1 MDRSDS
7 DLIKEVKSNNCEDSL
22 KKLISRHSS
31 LCYKI
36 YFKYSSTL
44 SKCGIDFEEA
54 LKEKDYVLWKSI
66 QTYDPERK
74 TKFSTWLGNFTR
86 YHCLNLINQKKHTIS
101 LDIDEIRHC
110 IDKKAAEEA
119 TGYEELREFK
129 DFCMNILS
137 QVKDKR
143 IKKIFELRYF
153 SGEAK
158 LTWNKI
164 SDSLG
169 ISIQTAINLH
179 ERGRKIL
186 RKKVSSENLEDFV

>member
-1 MDRSDS
+1 
-7 DLIKEVKSNNCEDSL
+7 
-22 KKLISRHSS
+22 
-31 LCYKI
+31 
-36 YFKYSSTL
+36 
-44 SKCGIDFEEA
+44 
-54 LKEKDYVLWKSI
+54 
-66 QTYDPERK
+66 
-74 TKFSTWLGNFTR
+74 
-86 YHCLNLINQKKHTIS
+86 
-101 LDIDEIRHC
+101 
-110 IDKKAAEEA
+110 
-119 TGYEELREFK
+119 
-129 DFCMNILS
+129 MNILS